1 MTAHKHCDP
10 PPASKVSTVPTPDWN
25 ALSSLIQQHSSFI
38 ITSHVRP
45 DADALGSE
53 LGLRAILLAL
63 GKSVTII
70 NASAPPANLEFM
82 TPPGVI
88 LKLNSDIPR
97 QSVPAADAIIV
108 VDTCAWQQL
117 GAMTDVIRS
126 LPATRIVI
134 DHHVSSDQLDAH
146 EFKDVTAAA
155 TGELIFE
162 LAASLGI
169 TFDSTTANWLYAAIA
184 TDTGWFRFPSTMS
197 RTMKIAAALMDM
209 GAMPHMV
216 YGLVHE
222 QLSLSRLRLAG
233 RALSRTVSDADGRLI
248 WLQVDARDLA
258 ETGAVAADTEGLVN
272 QCLTVANSEAAFIAV
287 ELPSS
292 QIKFSLRCRN
302 PHDVAAL
309 AEKFAG
315 GGHRLASGCTLPGPL
330 ADAVPKVR
338 EAFLNMLRNDTEN

>member
-1 MTAHKHCDP
+1 MESSAP
-10 PPASKVSTVPTPDWN
+10 KVCNVATPDWN
-25 ALSSLIQQHSSFI
+25 ALSTLFQKYSSFI

-63 GKSVTII
+63 GKTVTIL
-70 NASAPPANLEFM
+70 NASASAANLEFM

-88 LKLNSDIPR
+88 LKLNSDIPKS
-97 QSVPAADAIIV
+97 SVPAADAIIV

-117 GAMTDVIRS
+117 GAMSEIIRNS
-126 LPATRIVI
+126 AAPRIVI

-162 LAASLGI
+162 LAVALGI

-184 TDTGWFRFPSTMS
+184 TDTGWFRFPSTTP
-197 RTMKIAAALMDM
+197 RTMKIASALMEM

-222 QLSLSRLRLAG
+222 QLSLSRLRLGG
-233 RALSRTVSDADGRLI
+233 RALARTVSDADGRLI
-248 WLQVDARDLA
+248 WLQVDARDLV

-272 QCLTVANSEAAFIAV
+272 QCLT
-287 ELPSS
+287 
-292 QIKFSLRCRN
+292 
-302 PHDVAAL
+302 
-309 AEKFAG
+309 
-315 GGHRLASGCTLPGPL
+315 
-330 ADAVPKVR
+330 
-338 EAFLNMLRNDTEN
+338 

>member
-1 MTAHKHCDP
+1 VA
-10 PPASKVSTVPTPDWN
+10 TPDWN
-25 ALSSLIQQHSSFI
+25 ALSSLIQQYSSFI

-63 GKSVTII
+63 GKTVTII

-97 QSVPAADAIIV
+97 GSLPATDAFIV

-117 GAMTDVIRS
+117 GAMSEVIRNS
-126 LPATRIVI
+126 PAPRIVI

-184 TDTGWFRFPSTMS
+184 TDTGWFRFPSTS
-197 RTMKIAAALMDM
+197 PRTMKIAASLMEM
-209 GAMPHMV
+209 GASPHMV

-222 QLSLSRLRLAG
+222 QLSLSRLRLGG
-233 RALSRTVSDADGRLI
+233 RALARTVSDADGRLI
-248 WLQVDARDLA
+248 WLQVDAHDLA

-272 QCLTVANSEAAFIAV
+272 QCLTIGGSQAAFIAV
-287 ELPSS
+287 ELPSG

-315 GGHRLASGCTLPGPL
+315 GGHHLASGCTLPGPMP
-330 ADAVPKVR
+330 AAVEKIR
-338 EAFLNMLRNDTEN
+338 QAFIEMLLQQPG

>member
-1 MTAHKHCDP
+1 MESSAP
-10 PPASKVSTVPTPDWN
+10 KVCNVATPDWN
-25 ALSSLIQQHSSFI
+25 ALSTLFQKYSSFI

-63 GKSVTII
+63 GKTVTIL
-70 NASAPPANLEFM
+70 NASASAANLEFM

-88 LKLNSDIPR
+88 LKLNSDIPKS
-97 QSVPAADAIIV
+97 SVPAADAIIV

-117 GAMTDVIRS
+117 GAMSEIIRS
-126 LPATRIVI
+126 SAAPRIVI

-146 EFKDVTAAA
+146 EFKNVTAAA

-162 LAASLGI
+162 LAVALGI

-184 TDTGWFRFPSTMS
+184 TDTGWFRFPSTTP
-197 RTMKIAAALMDM
+197 RTMKIASALMEM

-222 QLSLSRLRLAG
+222 QLSLSRLRLGG
-233 RALSRTVSDADGRLI
+233 RALARTVSDADGRLI
-248 WLQVDARDLA
+248 WLQVDARDLV

-272 QCLTVANSEAAFIAV
+272 QCLTIGGSQAAFIAV
-287 ELPSS
+287 ELPSG

-330 ADAVPKVR
+330 TDAVPRIR